1 MKYKLLAAL
10 LVALAFAATA
20 VYRVQQFLNVPPETP
35 GHEVTIVIEP
45 GQSFEQTA
53 RTLRQ
58 AGLIADEFKFR
69 LLALYTGLGSR
80 IRAGEFLLNTGLVPA
95 KILDIL
101 ANTPG
106 VLHRLS
112 VPEGLTLRQTAKLVE
127 EAGLGSAVSFES
139 AAADAQ
145 LLAKYDIAAKTAEG
159 FLFPQT
165 YMLTRKPGGDTRYV
179 VEAMLAE
186 FRKQAKAIWPDAA
199 PAGKALV
206 ETVILA
212 SIVEKES
219 ALPSERPKVAGV
231 FKNRLAKGML
241 LQTDP
246 TVIYGLGEAYDGS
259 LHRAQLDDPANP
271 YNTYKRPGLPPGP
284 ICSPGRESLAAAS
297 NPEKHALYYF
307 VSRKDGS
314 HYFSATLDE
323 HNDAVRRFQ
332 LNKQGRANAQD
343 RKRDNQPQAD

>member
-10 LVALAFAATA
+10 LVVTAFAATV
-20 VYRVQQFLNVPPETP
+20 VYRAQRFLNVPPETP
-35 GHEVTIVIEP
+35 GHEATILIEP

-53 RTLRQ
+53 KTLRE
-58 AGLIADEFKFR
+58 AGLISDEFMFK
-69 LLALYTGLGSR
+69 LLASYTGLGSR
-80 IRAGEFLLNTGLVPA
+80 IRAGEFLLSTGYVPA

-106 VLHRLS
+106 ILHRLS

-127 EAGLGSAVSFES
+127 EAGLGSAAAFES
-139 AAADAQ
+139 AAADAA
-145 LLAKYDIAAKTAEG
+145 LLAKYDIPAKTAEG

-165 YMLTRKPGGDTRYV
+165 YLLTRKPGSDPRYV

-186 FRKQAKAIWPDAA
+186 FRRQAKTIWPDGA
-199 PAGKALV
+199 PAGKALI
-206 ETVILA
+206 ETVTLA

-219 ALPSERPKVAGV
+219 ALPPERPKVAGV
-231 FKNRLAKGML
+231 FRNRLAKGML

-259 LHRAQLDDPANP
+259 LHRGQLDDPANP
-271 YNTYKRPGLPPGP
+271 YNTYKHPGLPPGP
-284 ICSPGRESLAAAS
+284 ICSPGRESLLAAS
-297 NPEKHALYYF
+297 NPEKHGLYYF
-307 VSRKDGS
+307 VSKKDGS

-323 HNDAVRRFQ
+323 HNEAVRRYQ
-332 LNKQGRANAQD
+332 MNKQGGRPNAQE
-343 RKRDNQPQAD
+343 R

>member
-10 LVALAFAATA
+10 LVVAAFAATVA
-20 VYRVQQFLNVPPETP
+20 YRAQRFLNVPPETP
-35 GHEVTIVIEP
+35 GHEVTIFIEP
-45 GQSFEQTA
+45 GQPFEQTA
-53 RTLRQ
+53 KTLRE
-58 AGLIADEFKFR
+58 AGLISDEFKFK

-80 IRAGEFLLNTGLVPA
+80 IRAGEFLLSTGFVPA

-106 VLHRLS
+106 ILHRLS

-127 EAGLGSAVSFES
+127 EAGLGSAASFER
-139 AAADAQ
+139 AAADAT
-145 LLAKYDIAAKTAEG
+145 LLAKYEIPAKTAEG

-165 YMLTRKPGGDTRYV
+165 YMLTRKPGGDLRYV

-186 FRKQAKAIWPDAA
+186 FRKQAKAVWPDGA
-199 PAGKALV
+199 PAGKALL
-206 ETVILA
+206 ETVTLA

-219 ALPSERPKVAGV
+219 ALPAERPKVAGV

-259 LHRAQLDDPANP
+259 LHRVQLDDPANP
-271 YNTYKRPGLPPGP
+271 YNTYKHPGLPPGP
-284 ICSPGRESLAAAS
+284 ICSPGRESLVAAS
-297 NPEKHALYYF
+297 NPENHVLYYF
-307 VSRKDGS
+307 VSKKDGS

-323 HNDAVRRFQ
+323 HNEAVRRYQ
-332 LNKQGRANAQD
+332 LNKQGRANAQE
-343 RKRDNQPQAD
+343 R